1 MSNQE
6 SNRERD
12 HQSLRDLA
20 RLAGARTLG
29 ISSAEDDV
37 AQGDDSGLI
46 DLSALENASVQVP
59 TSTPPISKDP
69 DTDLSITGQ
78 ATIYPRRP
86 PPRRFAFY
94 ASSVLTLVAVAA
106 FFVLPPRGGARTF
119 REVELPTTTPKPAA
133 SVAETLPATVA
144 TPPALSAAVGGS
156 SAEERPPAEEGR
168 ADEEAVAER
177 KISAP
182 RSVDRG
188 HAQTPKKVAKDRA
201 REDAANS
208 PIAEVPKIPA
218 PNAPLGDAMMRAVGA
233 PATRDAARSE
243 KGAPANESTEAVS
256 QAPATGALRAAL
268 SAALPG
274 AHACLGPDDPISRVQ
289 VVFGS
294 RGAAIA
300 VHVSGGAAGKPAARC
315 IEAAFMRAH
324 VPPFAQ
330 STYAATL
337 TVRP

>member
-6 SNRERD
+6 SKRGRD

-20 RLAGARTLG
+20 RLANARTPE
-29 ISSAEDDV
+29 ISSPEDDV
-37 AQGDDSGLI
+37 GQREDSGLI
-46 DLSALENASVQVP
+46 DLSALENASVDVP
-59 TSTPPISKDP
+59 TSTPPISKDG

-78 ATIYPRRP
+78 ATIYPRHR

-94 ASSVLTLVAVAA
+94 ASSALTLVAVAA
-106 FFVLPPRGGARTF
+106 FLVLPSRGSNAF
-119 REVELPTTTPKPAA
+119 REYGTPPLTPKPAA
-133 SVAETLPATVA
+133 NVAEPLPTVVA
-144 TPPALSAAVGGS
+144 AAPSIVQAEEAPPAQEGA
-156 SAEERPPAEEGR
+156 PAEEGI
-168 ADEEAVAER
+168 AER
-177 KISAP
+177 KISPP

-188 HAQTPKKVAKDRA
+188 HGQTGKKVAKDRA
-201 REDAANS
+201 RDDGANAPS
-208 PIAEVPKIPA
+208 TELLKIPGQ
-218 PNAPLGDAMMRAVGA
+218 NAPLGDAMMRAVGA
-233 PATRDAARSE
+233 QATRDAAQSE
-243 KGAPANESTEAVS
+243 KPATANESTEAVS

-274 AHACLGPDDPISRVQ
+274 AQACLGPDDPISRVQ